1 MRRLVSSTPSL
12 LSFLS
17 ILQQRGGVSDPLVEE
32 RVRSILRD
40 IRETGTPAVVRWAR
54 DLDGMPASATDL
66 EVSSRERSQA
76 CARVPGEDREALE
89 RAAGRIRSFHARQ
102 KQESWL
108 TVDPEGV
115 LLGQLVQPLER
126 VGIYVPGGKAAYPS
140 TVLMNAIPARLAGV
154 REIIMCSPMSW
165 ADPDPG
171 VLCAVEVA
179 GVDRVFRVGG
189 AQAVAAMA
197 YGAAG
202 IPKVDKIV
210 GPGNAYVAA
219 AKRLVFGQVDIDMVA
234 GPSEILVVADGSAPA
249 RFAAADLLSQAE
261 HDELAS
267 AILLTPSVDYADEV
281 EREVAALLAKSDRRL
296 IARASLERFGG
307 IVVTRDVEE
316 ALDIAS
322 QIAPEHL
329 ELLIERPLE
338 HLRRVR
344 HAGAVFIGPWSPEP
358 MGDYVAGPNHVLP
371 TGGTARFSSP
381 LGVEDFLKK
390 TSVIGMSEGSMSSLG
405 PSVIRLAG
413 LEGLDAHARSVQVRL
428 DEMDRIR
435 RPRSRPGR

>member
-1 MRRLVSSTPSL
+1 
-12 LSFLS
+12 
-17 ILQQRGGVSDPLVEE
+17 
-32 RVRSILRD
+32 
-40 IRETGTPAVVRWAR
+40 
-54 DLDGMPASATDL
+54 
-66 EVSSRERSQA
+66 
-76 CARVPGEDREALE
+76 
-89 RAAGRIRSFHARQ
+89 
-102 KQESWL
+102 
-108 TVDPEGV
+108 
-115 LLGQLVQPLER
+115 
-126 VGIYVPGGKAAYPS
+126 
-140 TVLMNAIPARLAGV
+140 
-154 REIIMCSPMSW
+154 MSW
-165 ADPDPG
+165 ADPDPV

-219 AKRLVFGQVDIDMVA
+219 AKRMVFGQVDIDMVA

-267 AILLTPSVDYADEV
+267 AILLTPSADYADEV
-281 EREVAALLAKSDRRL
+281 EREVAALLAHSDRRL
-296 IARASLERFGG
+296 IACASLESFGG
-307 IVVTRDVEE
+307 IVVTRDLEE

-329 ELLIERPLE
+329 ELLVERPLDY
-338 HLRRVR
+338 LRRVR
-344 HAGAVFIGPWSPEP
+344 HAGAVFLGPWSPEP
-358 MGDYVAGPNHVLP
+358 MGDYLAGPNHVLP

-390 TSVIGMSEGSMSSLG
+390 TSVIGMSEGSMGRLG
-405 PSVIRLAG
+405 PCVIRLAG

-428 DEMDRIR
+428 DELAGFK
-435 RPRSRPGR
+435 SQK